1 MRLEEIILCN
11 FRGYVQEVKIPV
23 NSITAFI
30 GKNDAG
36 KTTILEALDTFFN
49 QSKLDVRDKNI
60 FHAEEE
66 TTIGCVFSE
75 LPEQIVIDGTV
86 PTTLEHEYLLDNRG
100 FLEIRKKYDS
110 AGKETVWIYANHPTN
125 EGFHDLLSK
134 KNNDLKAKIRAL
146 QLEDQVNLTINAEM
160 RHALWSQLGDS
171 LALDMTLINAT
182 QADEKKLWPGIR
194 IHLPA
199 YRLFKSD
206 RTSTDKDDEAQS
218 PISAAMKAALQ
229 EQQAALDQIAEE
241 VRQKVTAVAN
251 KTVEKLAEFNPA
263 LASTLTPRFEKDP
276 MWEKAF
282 TFSLT
287 SDNEIPIN
295 KRGSGVRRLI
305 LLSFFRA
312 ASETDL
318 LDNSRI
324 IYAIEEPETS
334 QHPDAQR
341 DIVNTFM
348 DMVDRGNCQILLTTH
363 VPGLASLLPVESLR
377 LVLNGDETTI
387 VDSSR
392 SEEMITRIAEE
403 LGVFPALTSASGE
416 HIDVKLIV
424 CVEGPTDVVF
434 IERASKIA
442 HEAHPDI
449 LDLKETDNIIT
460 IPLGGSDLKNWV
472 NLNYLKKLRIR
483 EFHIYDSDNEHSHAA
498 VCRAVIARGD
508 GSMAVETSKREI
520 ENYIH
525 SSLIS
530 QEFGID
536 LEVDNT
542 MDVSTEIR
550 NKLRETNPQAP
561 RTSVIKRKI
570 SEYCVPNMTLE
581 MLRERDPDDEVIGWL
596 RDITYA
602 ATHE

>member
-11 FRGYVQEVKIPV
+11 FRGYVQEVRIPV

-66 TTIGCVFSE
+66 TIIGCVFSE
-75 LPEQIVIDGTV
+75 LPDQIVIDGTV
-86 PTTLEHEYLLDNRG
+86 PTTLEHEYLLNNRG
-100 FLEIRKKYDS
+100 FLEIRKKYDTS
-110 AGKETVWIYANHPTN
+110 GKETVWIYANHPTN
-125 EGFHDLLSK
+125 EGFQDLLSK

-146 QLEDQVNLTINAEM
+146 QLEEQVNLTINAEM

-194 IHLPA
+194 VHLPA

-229 EQQAALDQIAEE
+229 EQQVALDQIAEE
-241 VRQKVTAVAN
+241 VRQKVTAVAI

-334 QHPDAQR
+334 QHSDAQR

-363 VPGLASLLPVESLR
+363 VPGLASLLPIESLR
-377 LVLNGDETTI
+377 LVMNGDETTI

-392 SEEMITRIAEE
+392 SDEMVTRIAEE
-403 LGVFPALTSASGE
+403 LGVFPALTSASEE
-416 HIDVKLIV
+416 HVDVKLIV

-442 HEAHPDI
+442 HEAYPDI
-449 LDLKETDNIIT
+449 LDLKETDSIII
-460 IPLGGSDLKNWV
+460 IPLGGSVLQNWV

-483 EFHIYDSDNEHSHAA
+483 EFHIYDGDNHHAHA
-498 VCRAVIARGD
+498 DVCRAVIARGD
-508 GSMAVETSKREI
+508 GSTAVETSKNEI

-525 SSLIS
+525 SDLLK
-530 QEFGID
+530 QEFGVEIV
-536 LEVDNT
+536 VDDV

-570 SEYCVPNMTLE
+570 SEHCVPNMTLE